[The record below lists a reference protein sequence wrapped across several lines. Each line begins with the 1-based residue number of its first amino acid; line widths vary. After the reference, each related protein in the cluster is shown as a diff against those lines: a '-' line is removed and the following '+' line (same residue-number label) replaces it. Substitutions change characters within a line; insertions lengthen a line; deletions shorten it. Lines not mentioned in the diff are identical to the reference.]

1 MLRHNRTLLTLAAL
15 PWPAYTWYTAGMADT
30 TTARIYT
37 SDAPRLQRLQFALHA
52 KEGQMPTV
60 AEVIHRL
67 IDTAEGAGQ

>member
-1 MLRHNRTLLTLAAL
+1 
-15 PWPAYTWYTAGMADT
+15 MADT

-37 SDAPRLQRLQFALHA
+37 SDAPRLLNLQLALHA

>member
-1 MLRHNRTLLTLAAL
+1 
-15 PWPAYTWYTAGMADT
+15 MADT